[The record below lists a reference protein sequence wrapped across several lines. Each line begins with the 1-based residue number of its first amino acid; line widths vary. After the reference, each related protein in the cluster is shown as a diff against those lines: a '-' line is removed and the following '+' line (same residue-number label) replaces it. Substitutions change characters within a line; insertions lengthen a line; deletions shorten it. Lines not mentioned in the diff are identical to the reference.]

1 MHDSNAG
8 MEPFGLSNHPSS
20 YITFTDSKGLSLTV
34 NGYRNISHLSNR
46 ELEALYYANSGSGW
60 GLSPKDKKGNT
71 IVLHHYKQDPE
82 GTIVA
87 MPQKH
92 HDKPHTNPG
101 QHPYGKK
108 KVGGLTVDEPDAFDN
123 WRKEYHAYLAK
134 KELEASGIKV
144 NCK

>member
-1 MHDSNAG
+1 MQIQAQVG
-8 MEPFGLSNHPSS
+8 
-20 YITFTDSKGLSLTV
+20 
-34 NGYRNISHLSNR
+34 
-46 ELEALYYANSGSGW
+46 

-108 KVGGLTVDEPDAFDN
+108 KGGGLTVDEPDAFDN